1 MLSLVISGCNGHMGR
16 VVESICAAD
25 PDIQIAAG
33 FDLLGSGEREF
44 PVFSSPAQFTGQDRG
59 KIDPQAAQAMVTP
72 REVDRMIGHAAK
84 FISLAVNKALYP
96 QLSLEEI
103 SFLCA

>member
-1 MLSLVISGCNGHMGR
+1 MLKIIISGCNGHMGR
-16 VVESICAAD
+16 VVAALCAAD
-25 PDIQIAAG
+25 SQVEVVAG
-33 FDLLGSGEREF
+33 LDVMGSTDREF
-44 PVFSSPAQFTGQDRG
+44 PVYTSPAQFTGQDRG
-59 KIDPQAAQAMVTP
+59 KIDPEAALAMVTP

>member
-1 MLSLVISGCNGHMGR
+1 M
-16 VVESICAAD
+16 AAIF
-25 PDIQIAAG
+25 P
-33 FDLLGSGEREF
+33 ERI
-44 PVFSSPAQFTGQDRG
+44 PRIVRCRASSPSAVGALLPMAFPTPFSRETRSHSVSFG
-59 KIDPQAAQAMVTP
+59 PQAAQAMVTP
-72 REVDRMIGHAAK
+72 REVDRIIGHAAK